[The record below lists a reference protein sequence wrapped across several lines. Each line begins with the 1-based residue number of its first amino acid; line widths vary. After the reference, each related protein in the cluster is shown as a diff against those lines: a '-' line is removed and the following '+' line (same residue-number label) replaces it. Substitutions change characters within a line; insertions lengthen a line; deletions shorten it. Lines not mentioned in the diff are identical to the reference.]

1 MDDFKAPCYGCNN
14 RRIVKLGPDDKLYCE
29 MCNPGL
35 FMDDLMN
42 KFTGDK
48 NETKRILRN
57 FR

>member
-35 FMDDLMN
+35 FLDALFGTIFGG
-42 KFTGDK
+42 K
-48 NETKRILRN
+48 
-57 FR
+57 